1 MKTQDPP
8 VSAAPK
14 WARQVED
21 LLERLAIDIELDRG
35 ELLLTQEE
43 LERDLAYGR
52 AL

>member
-1 MKTQDPP
+1 MKTRETP
-8 VSAAPK
+8 VSLAPK

-21 LLERLAIDIELDRG
+21 LLERLSIDIELDRG
-35 ELLLTQEE
+35 KLLLTQEE